1 MEYCSAMKK
10 NKIMSFAA
18 SGMQLEIS
26 ILSKGRQEEKD
37 QYRMISLTCG
47 ICTQINLPTKQNRI
61 TDMEN
66 RLVVA
71 RGDGFGG
78 KTEGKVG
85 VSRCKLLYTGRRNN
99 KVLLYSPGDSIQH
112 PVINHNRKEYFKT
125 EYIHTYITE
134 SLCCAAD
141 INITL

>member
-85 VSRCKLLYTGRRNN
+85 VSRCKLLYMEWINN
-99 KVLLYSPGDSIQH
+99 QVLQYSTENYNQYPM
-112 PVINHNRKEYFKT
+112 INHMEKNIK
-125 EYIHTYITE
+125 YIYI
-134 SLCCAAD
+134 
-141 INITL
+141 